1 MVRASRLMPQLVPR
15 RASRLA
21 LFVVVSGASAGY
33 VSLLWHFPVATSLV
47 SAAIVVWTIAAN
59 RRWRRHL
66 AAMAASREDE
76 GICSFVRA
84 LPIRGLDTW
93 VVRATFEEI
102 QGYLQHGPQGF
113 PLRPSDRLVE
123 DLDIDPEDLED
134 IAVTIADRAG
144 RTWEGYQANPH
155 YAGMTTAE
163 DLIEFLSAQ
172 PKAQPN
178 QPLQPTSDGQA
189 EVE

>member
-1 MVRASRLMPQLVPR
+1 MPQLVPGR
-15 RASRLA
+15 VSRLA
-21 LFVVVSGASAGY
+21 LFVLVAGATGGY
-33 VSLLWHFPVATSLV
+33 VSLLWNWPVATSLV
-47 SAAIVVWTIAAN
+47 SAAILVWTIAEN
-59 RRWRRHL
+59 RSWRRHL
-66 AAMAASREDE
+66 AAMAASRADE

-84 LPIRGLDTW
+84 LPIRDLDTR

-102 QGYLQHGPQGF
+102 QAYLRHGPRGF

-134 IAVTIADRAG
+134 ITVTIADRAG
-144 RTWEGYQANPH
+144 RTLEAYRANPR

-163 DLIEFLSAQ
+163 DLIAFLSAQ

-178 QPLQPTSDGQA
+178 IALHPPAAMSSAARGRG
-189 EVE
+189 